1 MAVILW
7 NSTDKGKKIEAN
19 KPIDFRHTR
28 QYLIFFPL
36 IFRSAIDRLVEDLI
50 QESMAKGE
58 FNNLKGMGKP
68 LKTSSDYNPM
78 IDSTTHNL
86 NKIMIE
92 QGYAPEW
99 VMLDREIKWVLVW
112 YLKII
117 YWGTVLVRFSGL
129 SPPLVHSQGLRPV
142 TKRQIKLPF
151 TFRTS
156 ELPFTVMYE
165 G

>member
-1 MAVILW
+1 MAAPTRVEVKDLATVLFRDREVEECFGI
-7 NSTDKGKKIEAN
+7 AN
-19 KPIDFRHTR
+19 EC
-28 QYLIFFPL
+28 LGVMS
-36 IFRSAIDRLVEDLI
+36 SARLVEDLI

-99 VMLDREIKWVLVW
+99 VMLDREIK
-112 YLKII
+112 
-117 YWGTVLVRFSGL
+117 
-129 SPPLVHSQGLRPV
+129 
-142 TKRQIKLPF
+142 
-151 TFRTS
+151 
-156 ELPFTVMYE
+156 
-165 G
+165 